1 VEIDHE
7 MAHTKVTAVRS
18 KRRTQAERRLQ
29 SSTGL
34 VKAAIDVISTEGV
47 GATTFETIAQRGR
60 YSRAL
65 VSKRF
70 GSKQG
75 LIEAVIA
82 YLRARPEAMAI
93 ERRVDELTGFQALLA
108 YIDLYMHHLATDENG
123 QAYYRLLSSAL
134 ADKSPLQAIFFAEHE
149 RFHARLSDIVRRGQ
163 VEGNIRRDL
172 DPDSAAFTAGG
183 IVFSIAMSILMNPS
197 INLSALRRSSSKTL
211 IAAFAVAPRKRRA
224 RRPTRKRK

>member
-1 VEIDHE
+1 
-7 MAHTKVTAVRS
+7 MARTKISALRR

-47 GATTFETIAQRGR
+47 GATTFETIARRGR

-93 ERRVDELTGFQALLA
+93 EERVDELTGFEALLA
-108 YIDLYMHHLATDENG
+108 YIDIYMHHLATDENG

-134 ADKSPLQAIFFAEHE
+134 ADKSPLQMIFFAEHE
-149 RFHARLSDIVRRGQ
+149 RFHARLADIVRRGQ
-163 VEGNIRRDL
+163 AEGNIRRDI
-172 DPDSAAFTAGG
+172 DPDSAAYTAGG
-183 IVFSIAMSILMNPS
+183 IVFSIAMSLLLNPS
-197 INLSALRRSSSKTL
+197 MDISAIRRSSSKTL
-211 IAAFAVAPRKRRA
+211 TAAFAVAPRKRRA
-224 RRPTRKRK
+224 ERPPRRHR

>member
-1 VEIDHE
+1 
-7 MAHTKVTAVRS
+7 MARTKIPAVRG

-47 GATTFETIAQRGR
+47 GATTFETIARRGK

-65 VSKRF
+65 VTKRF

-93 ERRVDELTGFQALLA
+93 EQRVDELTGFEALLA
-108 YIDLYMHHLATDENG
+108 YIDIYMHHLATDENG

-134 ADKSPLQAIFFAEHE
+134 ADKSPLQMIFFAEHE
-149 RFHARLSDIVRRGQ
+149 RFHARLADIVRRGQ
-163 VEGNIRRDL
+163 AEGNIRRDI
-172 DPDSAAFTAGG
+172 DPDSAASTAGG
-183 IVFSIAMSILMNPS
+183 IVFSIAMSILLNPAMN
-197 INLSALRRSSSKTL
+197 ISAIRRSWSKTL
-211 IAAFAVAPRKRRA
+211 TAAFAAAPRKRRSG
-224 RRPTRKRK
+224 RPPRKHR

>member
-1 VEIDHE
+1 
-7 MAHTKVTAVRS
+7 MARTKTPAVRS
-18 KRRTQAERRLQ
+18 KRKTQAERRLQ

-47 GATTFETIAQRGR
+47 GATTFETIAQRGN

-93 ERRVDELTGFQALLA
+93 EQRVDELTGFEALLA
-108 YIDLYMHHLATDENG
+108 YIDIYMHHLATDENG

-134 ADKSPLQAIFFAEHE
+134 ADKSPLQLIFFAEHE
-149 RFHARLSDIVRRGQ
+149 RFHARLADIVRRGQ
-163 VEGNIRRDL
+163 AEGNIRRGL

-183 IVFSIAMSILMNPS
+183 LVFSIAMSILLNPS
-197 INLSALRRSSSKTL
+197 MDISSIRRTWAKTL
-211 IAAFAVAPRKRRA
+211 TAAFAVAPRKSRA
-224 RRPTRKRK
+224 SRPTGKRK

>member
-1 VEIDHE
+1 
-7 MAHTKVTAVRS
+7 MARTKISAVRR

-47 GATTFETIAQRGR
+47 GATTFETIARRGR

-93 ERRVDELTGFQALLA
+93 EYRVDELTGFEALLA
-108 YIDLYMHHLATDENG
+108 YVDIYMHHLATDENG

-134 ADKSPLQAIFFAEHE
+134 ADKSPLT
-149 RFHARLSDIVRRGQ
+149 D
-163 VEGNIRRDL
+163 DL
-172 DPDSAAFTAGG
+172 LCRT
-183 IVFSIAMSILMNPS
+183 
-197 INLSALRRSSSKTL
+197 
-211 IAAFAVAPRKRRA
+211 
-224 RRPTRKRK
+224 